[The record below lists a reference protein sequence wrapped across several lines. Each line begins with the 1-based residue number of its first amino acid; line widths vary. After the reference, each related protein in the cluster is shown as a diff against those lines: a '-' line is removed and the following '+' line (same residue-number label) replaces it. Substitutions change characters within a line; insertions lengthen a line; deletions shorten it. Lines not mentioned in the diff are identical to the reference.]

1 MNDGLKPSV
10 GSTSEDLEKY
20 VETQTWVLDRVM
32 DELAQG
38 RKQSHW
44 MWFVFPQLCGLGRS
58 EMSQRYAIRSLDEAQ
73 AYLAHPVLGERLR
86 QCTRTVLAT
95 TASTAEEIFGPVD
108 ARKLKSSMTLFHRAD
123 PDAAIFREVLDRW
136 FEGRPDRE
144 TDRLLNLAKSRPR
157 PVQ

>member
-1 MNDGLKPSV
+1 VNDGLKPSV

-20 VETQTWVLDRVM
+20 VEAQTWVLDRVM

-44 MWFVFPQLCGLGRS
+44 MWFVFPQIAGLGRS
-58 EMSQRYAIRSLDEAQ
+58 EMSRRYAIRSLEEAR

-86 QCTRTVLAT
+86 QCTRTLLAT
-95 TASTAEEIFGPVD
+95 AASTAEEIFGPVD

-136 FEGRPDRE
+136 FEGRPDME
-144 TDRLLNLAKSRPR
+144 TDRLLNLAKSGPR